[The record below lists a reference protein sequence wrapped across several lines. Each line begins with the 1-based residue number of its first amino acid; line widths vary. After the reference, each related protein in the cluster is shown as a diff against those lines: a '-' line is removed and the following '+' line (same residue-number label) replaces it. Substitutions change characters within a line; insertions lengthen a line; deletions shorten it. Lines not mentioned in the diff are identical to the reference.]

1 MAKLYIA
8 TVVVCSAF
16 AIGTLINPCQREYRS
31 FRDTLQKHRREGR
44 VLSNST
50 VSLPRQ
56 FVFTKMQCLEI
67 CLRNPLCDGFEMR
80 QKVNNEKNMW
90 ACKIYRI
97 SNSSEKK
104 QETNAGLKNWIHYN
118 ISSLE
123 LRKVSF
129 KFSLRYPELCFS
141 FRIICFNSLCPI
153 LLLFSSLPF
162 AFFFWFF
169 ILYFSLRLPSAKKNI
184 ANHGYYWNVG

>member
-16 AIGTLINPCQREYRS
+16 AIGTLINPCQRGYRS

-90 ACKIYRI
+90 VCKIYRI

-123 LRKVSF
+123 LQKVSF
-129 KFSLRYPELCFS
+129 KFGLRYPELCFS

-162 AFFFWFF
+162 AILFLVLYSLFFSS
-169 ILYFSLRLPSAKKNI
+169 SLERKKNI
-184 ANHGYYWNVG
+184 ANHGYY

>member
-104 QETNAGLKNWIHYN
+104 QDTNAGLKNWIHYN

-123 LRKVSF
+123 LQKVSF
-129 KFSLRYPELCFS
+129 KFGLRYPELCFS
-141 FRIICFNSLCPI
+141 FRIMCFNSLCPI

-162 AFFFWFF
+162 AIFFFGSLFF
-169 ILYFSLRLPSAKKNI
+169 IFLFVSRAQKK
-184 ANHGYYWNVG
+184 HS

>member
-1 MAKLYIA
+1 M
-8 TVVVCSAF
+8 VCSAF
-16 AIGTLINPCQREYRS
+16 AIGTLINPCQRGYRS

-123 LRKVSF
+123 LQKVSF
-129 KFSLRYPELCFS
+129 KFGLRYPELCFS
-141 FRIICFNSLCPI
+141 FRIVQFCSFFRRC
-153 LLLFSSLPF
+153 LLLFFLVLYSLFFSSSLE
-162 AFFFWFF
+162 
-169 ILYFSLRLPSAKKNI
+169 RKKK
-184 ANHGYYWNVG
+184 HS

>member
-16 AIGTLINPCQREYRS
+16 AIGTLINPCQRGYRS

-118 ISSLE
+118 ISFLE
-123 LRKVSF
+123 LQK
-129 KFSLRYPELCFS
+129 
-141 FRIICFNSLCPI
+141 I
-153 LLLFSSLPF
+153 LLKAPKGSCWRKWPP
-162 AFFFWFF
+162 
-169 ILYFSLRLPSAKKNI
+169 LPSFCHLASFTPQER
-184 ANHGYYWNVG
+184 NHHTFKSDRSTILVMSGNKSDRC

>member
-16 AIGTLINPCQREYRS
+16 AIGTLINPCQRGYRS

-50 VSLPRQ
+50 VSFPRQ

-123 LRKVSF
+123 LQKVSF
-129 KFSLRYPELCFS
+129 KFGLRYPELCFS
-141 FRIICFNSLCPI
+141 FRIMCFNSLCPI
-153 LLLFSSLPF
+153 LLIFSSLPF
-162 AFFFWFF
+162 AIFFWFF
-169 ILYFSLRLPSAKKNI
+169 IPYFSLRLPSAKKNI
-184 ANHGYYWNVG
+184 ANHGYY

>member
-50 VSLPRQ
+50 VSFPRQ

-123 LRKVSF
+123 LQKVSF
-129 KFSLRYPELCFS
+129 KFGLRYTELCFS
-141 FRIICFNSLCPI
+141 FRIMCFNSLCPI

-184 ANHGYYWNVG
+184 ANHGYY

>member
-1 MAKLYIA
+1 M
-8 TVVVCSAF
+8 VCSAF
-16 AIGTLINPCQREYRS
+16 AIGTLINPCQRGYRS

-129 KFSLRYPELCFS
+129 KFSLRYPELWFS

-162 AFFFWFF
+162 AIFFGSLFF
-169 ILYFSLRLPSAKKNI
+169 IFLFVSRAQKK
-184 ANHGYYWNVG
+184 HS